1 MKLSYEGVAEQV
13 ITLEVDTASSPAVAA
28 GTIAAMSAN
37 GKVKACPV
45 STTPVGLVLRVEDGM
60 AAVQVAGYLR
70 MPCDSDMAVG
80 YAQLALDAEGKLAVG
95 TTGRGGLVV
104 DVDTDAGVCGV
115 IFC

>member
-60 AAVQVAGYLR
+60 AAVQVAGYL
-70 MPCDSDMAVG
+70 
-80 YAQLALDAEGKLAVG
+80 
-95 TTGRGGLVV
+95 
-104 DVDTDAGVCGV
+104 
-115 IFC
+115 